1 MGSLNLIPVVDE
13 GLGNSTYLLDLGEGR
28 ALVMDPERDLRQVR
42 AEASRRGLAIA
53 YAVET
58 HLHADFISGVAELA
72 EIEGATVLAPEV
84 GPRGFAHTGL
94 TDGQSVDMGRFTLEA
109 LHTPGHSPEH
119 LSYLLLEDGELAG
132 IFTGGSLMVGTAGR
146 TDLVSP
152 EMTVPLARAQYRSLQ
167 RLMEFPDTT
176 PVWPTHGAGSF
187 CSAGGSGER
196 VTTIGAERSTN
207 PLLQAEGED
216 AFVEAL
222 LGSLGT
228 FPDYF
233 LRLGEI
239 NKSGPAVLHGE
250 PGLTPLSAAAVEEL
264 MTAGAQVID
273 ARQPA
278 DYAAGHVPGS
288 VSITFRPVFATWL
301 GWLAT
306 TDRPV
311 VIVRAPDQDPADIA
325 TEAAKVG
332 FDTLAGELEGGY
344 PAWTRAHAGADHVA
358 LLEPAEMLDRLQAG
372 AAVLDIRQSGE
383 YLAGHVPG
391 AVNIE
396 LGYLA
401 DNLASVPEGPVVVM
415 CGHGERA
422 MGAASI
428 LAGSGR
434 TGIAVFNGGP
444 TDWAAASG
452 STLETGTDL
461 TAAK

>member
-13 GLGNSTYLLDLGEGR
+13 GLGNSTYLLDLGDGR

-42 AEASRRGLAIA
+42 TEASRRALSIA

-94 TDGQSVDMGRFTLEA
+94 TDGQAVEMGRFTLQA

-119 LSYLLLEDGELAG
+119 LSYVLLEDGDLAG
-132 IFTGGSLMVGTAGR
+132 IFTGGSLMVGAAGR

-152 EMTVPLARAQYRSLQ
+152 DMTVPLARAQYRSLL

-187 CSAGGSGER
+187 CSAGGSGDR
-196 VTTIGAERSTN
+196 VTTIGAERATN
-207 PLLQAEGED
+207 PLLQVDGED
-216 AFVEAL
+216 AFVDAL
-222 LGSLGT
+222 LGTLGT

-239 NKSGPAVLHGE
+239 NKRGPAVLHVE
-250 PGLTPLSAAAVEEL
+250 PHLTPLTAAQVSTLAGQ
-264 MTAGAQVID
+264 GAQVID
-273 ARQPA
+273 ARQPG

-288 VSITFRPVFATWL
+288 LSIPFRPVFATWL

-306 TDRPV
+306 PARPV
-311 VIVRAPDQDPADIA
+311 VIVRGPDQDPSDIA
-325 TEAAKVG
+325 TAAAKVG
-332 FDTLAGELEGGY
+332 FDTFAGELDGGY
-344 PAWTRAHAGADHVA
+344 PAWTQEHAGADAVSLIGPGQMIA
-358 LLEPAEMLDRLQAG
+358 RQRAG
-372 AAVLDIRQSGE
+372 AAVLDIRQAGE
-383 YLAGHVPG
+383 YGAGHVPG

-396 LGYLA
+396 LGCLA
-401 DNLASVPEGPVVVM
+401 DNLAGAPAGPVIVM

-422 MGAASI
+422 MGGASI
-428 LAGSGR
+428 LAASGR

-444 TDWAAASG
+444 EDWASASG
-452 STLETGTDL
+452 RDAETGTGIAV
-461 TAAK
+461 TK

>member
-1 MGSLNLIPVVDE
+1 MGPLNLIPVVDE
-13 GLGNSTYLLDLGEGR
+13 GLGNSTYLLDLGDGR

-42 AEASRRGLAIA
+42 AEASRRGLSIA

-72 EIEGATVLAPEV
+72 EIDGATVLAPEV
-84 GPRGFAHTGL
+84 GHRGFAHTGL
-94 TDGQSVDMGRFTLEA
+94 TDGQSIDMGRFTLQA

-119 LSYLLLEDGELAG
+119 LSYLLLDDGHLAG

-152 EMTVPLARAQYRSLQ
+152 DMTEPLARAQYRSLQ

-187 CSAGGSGER
+187 CSAGGSGDR
-196 VTTIGAERSTN
+196 VTTIGAERATN
-207 PLLQAEGED
+207 PLLQVDGED
-216 AFVEAL
+216 AFVDAL
-222 LGSLGT
+222 LGTLGT
-228 FPDYF
+228 FPEYF

-239 NKSGPAVLHGE
+239 NKRGPAVLHE
-250 PGLTPLSAAAVEEL
+250 QPRLAPLSAAAVATL
-264 MTAGAQVID
+264 IADGAQVID

-288 VSITFRPVFATWL
+288 LSIPFRPVFATWL

-306 TDRPV
+306 PDRPV
-311 VIVRAPDQDPADIA
+311 VIVRTPDQDPADIA
-325 TEAAKVG
+325 TAAATVG

-344 PAWTRAHAGADHVA
+344 PAWTQAPTGTAEVA
-358 LLEPAEMLDRLQAG
+358 LLEPGQMIERLQAG
-372 AAVLDIRQSGE
+372 ETVLDIRQSGE
-383 YLAGHVPG
+383 YAAGHVPG

-401 DNLASVPEGPVVVM
+401 DNLAAVPAGPVIVM

-422 MGAASI
+422 MGGASI
-428 LAGSGR
+428 LAASGR

-444 TDWAAASG
+444 ADWAAATG
-452 STLETGTDL
+452 NNVETGTDL
-461 TAAK
+461 ATAK

>member
-1 MGSLNLIPVVDE
+1 MGSLNLIPVVDV
-13 GLGNSTYLLDLGEGR
+13 GLGNSTYLLDLGDGR
-28 ALVMDPERDLRQVR
+28 ALVMDPERDLRQVH
-42 AEASRRGLAIA
+42 AEASRRGLSIT

-94 TDGQSVDMGRFTLEA
+94 TDGQSVEVGRFTLQA

-119 LSYLLLEDGELAG
+119 LSYLLLEGGDLAG

-152 EMTVPLARAQYRSLQ
+152 DMTVPLARAQYRSLQ
-167 RLMEFPDTT
+167 HLMEFPDTT

-187 CSAGGSGER
+187 CSAGGTGDR
-196 VTTIGAERSTN
+196 VTTIGAERATN
-207 PLLQAEGED
+207 PLLQVDGED
-216 AFVEAL
+216 AFVDAL

-228 FPDYF
+228 FPEYF

-239 NKSGPAVLHGE
+239 NKRGPAVLHE
-250 PGLTPLSAAAVEEL
+250 QPRLAPLSAASVSTLIAD
-264 MTAGAQVID
+264 GAQVID

-278 DYAAGHVPGS
+278 DYSAGHIPGS
-288 VSITFRPVFATWL
+288 LSIPFRPVFATWL
-301 GWLAT
+301 GWLAAP
-306 TDRPV
+306 DRPV
-311 VIVRAPDQDPADIA
+311 VIVRSPEQDPTDIA
-325 TEAAKVG
+325 TAAAKVG

-344 PAWTRAHAGADHVA
+344 PAWTQAPTGTEEVA
-358 LLEPAEMLDRLQAG
+358 LLEPGQMIERLQAG
-372 AAVLDIRQSGE
+372 ETVLDIRQSGE
-383 YLAGHVPG
+383 YVAGHVPG

-401 DNLASVPEGPVVVM
+401 ENLAAVPTGPVIVM

-422 MGAASI
+422 MGGASI
-428 LAGSGR
+428 LAASGR

-444 TDWAAASG
+444 ADWAAATG
-452 STLETGTDL
+452 SDVETGAGMA
-461 TAAK
+461 AAK

>member
-1 MGSLNLIPVVDE
+1 MDSLNLIPVVDE
-13 GLGNSTYLLDLGEGR
+13 GLGNSTYLLDLGDGR

-42 AEASRRGLAIA
+42 AEASRRGLSIT

-72 EIEGATVLAPEV
+72 AVEGATVLAPEV

-94 TDGQSVDMGRFTLEA
+94 TDGQSVDMGRFTLQA

-119 LSYLLLEDGELAG
+119 LSYLLLEGGNLAG

-152 EMTVPLARAQYRSLQ
+152 DMTVPLARAQYRSLQ

-187 CSAGGSGER
+187 CSAGGSGDR
-196 VTTIGAERSTN
+196 ITTIGTERATN
-207 PLLQAEGED
+207 PLLQVDGED
-216 AFVEAL
+216 AFVDAL

-239 NKSGPAVLHGE
+239 NKAGPAVLHE
-250 PGLTPLSAAAVEEL
+250 QPRLTPLSAAAVKSL
-264 MTAGAQVID
+264 IADGAQVID

-288 VSITFRPVFATWL
+288 LSIPFRPVFATWL

-306 TDRPV
+306 PDRPV
-311 VIVRAPDQDPADIA
+311 VIVRSPEEDPSDIA
-325 TEAAKVG
+325 AAAAKVG

-344 PAWTRAHAGADHVA
+344 PAWTRAHAGTDNLA
-358 LLEPAEMLDRLQAG
+358 LLEPAEMIERLQSG
-372 AAVLDIRQSGE
+372 NAVLDIRQSGE
-383 YLAGHVPG
+383 YAAGHVPG

-401 DNLASVPEGPVVVM
+401 GNLASVPEGPVIVM

-422 MGAASI
+422 MGGASI
-428 LAGSGR
+428 LAASGR
-434 TGIAVFNGGP
+434 SGVAVFNGGP
-444 TDWAAASG
+444 GDWAAAAG
-452 STLETGTDL
+452 THVETGTGMA
-461 TAAK
+461 AAK

>member
-1 MGSLNLIPVVDE
+1 MDSLNLIPVVDE
-13 GLGNSTYLLDLGEGR
+13 GLGNSTYLLDLGDGR

-42 AEASRRGLAIA
+42 AEAARRGLSIA

-72 EIEGATVLAPEV
+72 GIEGATVLAPEV

-119 LSYLLLEDGELAG
+119 LSYLLLEGGDLAG

-167 RLMEFPDTT
+167 RLMEFPDAT

-187 CSAGGSGER
+187 CSAGGSGDR
-196 VTTIGAERSTN
+196 VTTIGTERATN
-207 PLLQAEGED
+207 PLLQVDGED
-216 AFVEAL
+216 AFVDAL

-239 NKSGPAVLHGE
+239 NKRGPAVLHGE
-250 PGLTPLSAAAVEEL
+250 RRLTPLSAAAVKTL
-264 MTAGAQVID
+264 IDDGAQIVD
-273 ARQPA
+273 VRQPA
-278 DYAAGHVPGS
+278 AYAAGHVPGS
-288 VSITFRPVFATWL
+288 LSIPFRPVFATWL

-306 TDRPV
+306 PERPV
-311 VIVRAPDQDPADIA
+311 VIVRSPDQDPTDIA
-325 TEAAKVG
+325 AAAAKVG
-332 FDTLAGELEGGY
+332 FDTLAGELDGYY
-344 PAWTRAHAGADHVA
+344 PAWTRTHTGTDQLA
-358 LLEPAEMLDRLQAG
+358 LLEPAGMIDRLQAG
-372 AAVLDIRQSGE
+372 AAVLDIRQAGE
-383 YLAGHVPG
+383 YAAGHVPG

-401 DNLASVPEGPVVVM
+401 DNLSAIPEGPVIVM

-422 MGAASI
+422 VGGASV
-428 LAGSGR
+428 LAASGR

-444 TDWAAASG
+444 ADWAAAAG
-452 STLETGTDL
+452 SDLETAMDPA
-461 TAAK
+461 AAK

>member
-1 MGSLNLIPVVDE
+1 MEPLNLIPVVDE
-13 GLGNSTYLLDLGEGR
+13 GLGNSTYLLDLGEGQ

-42 AEASRRGLAIA
+42 AEASRRGLSIA

-84 GPRGFAHTGL
+84 GPRGFAHTAV
-94 TDGQSVDMGRFTLEA
+94 TDGQSVETGRFTLEA

-119 LSYLLLEDGELAG
+119 LSYLLLEDGNLAG

-187 CSAGGSGER
+187 CSAGGSGDR
-196 VTTIGAERSTN
+196 VTTIGAERATN
-207 PLLQAEGED
+207 PLLQVQGED
-216 AFVEAL
+216 AFVDAL

-233 LRLGEI
+233 VRLGEI
-239 NKSGPAVLHGE
+239 NKAGPAVLHGE
-250 PGLTPLSAAAVEEL
+250 PRLAPLSAATIGAL
-264 MTAGAQVID
+264 IADGAQVID

-288 VSITFRPVFATWL
+288 LSIPFRPVFATWL

-306 TDRPV
+306 PDRPV
-311 VIVRAPDQDPADIA
+311 VIVRSPDQDPADIA
-325 TEAAKVG
+325 IAAAKVG

-344 PAWTRAHAGADHVA
+344 PAWSPAHAGTDNVA
-358 LLEPAEMLDRLQAG
+358 LLGPAEMIERRRPGD
-372 AAVLDIRQSGE
+372 AVLDIRQSGE
-383 YLAGHVPG
+383 FAAGHVPG

-401 DNLASVPEGPVVVM
+401 RSLSAVPAGPVIVM

-422 MGAASI
+422 MGGASI
-428 LAGSGR
+428 LAASGR
-434 TGIAVFNGGP
+434 TGITAFNGGP
-444 TDWAAASG
+444 ADWAAAAG
-452 STLETGTDL
+452 SDVATGTNL
-461 TAAK
+461 VAAK